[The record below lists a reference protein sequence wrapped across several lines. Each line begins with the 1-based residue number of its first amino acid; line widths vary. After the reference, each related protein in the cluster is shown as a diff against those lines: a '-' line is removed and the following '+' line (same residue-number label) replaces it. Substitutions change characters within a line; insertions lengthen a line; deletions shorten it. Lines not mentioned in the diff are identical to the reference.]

1 MRNYDV
7 AHNFYYGIMRS
18 FSRSSMTVS
27 YSDNKYWSYGTVIAK
42 ITKNIE
48 GKTVCI
54 ISDNT
59 FSNTTS
65 KHIGELLKACP
76 FQVIR
81 LPQKMWQGD
90 FNAYD
95 VVKRCIDNIMYY
107 ANSKLT
113 QQANRENF
121 KNNYRMLKSTLDLEG
136 FESEVKK
143 ITNTLKEYQELFNI
157 LNDPDKIIE
166 LKAKQRALEKQK
178 QENLKKE
185 LNTLLKKYS
194 YMDLIRFTYAGIRL
208 NDYSI
213 EDYNTQ
219 KELKSKLEKYF
230 NPKNELSFVWFDD
243 DYCYTS
249 YLIRVDR
256 KEAETFLKL
265 WGKGKLKR
273 GMKISRY
280 IVLDIQKDFIR
291 ISCHKIPTKNLQA
304 LLNEITISK
313 AA

>member
-1 MRNYDV
+1 M
-7 AHNFYYGIMRS
+7 
-18 FSRSSMTVS
+18 
-27 YSDNKYWSYGTVIAK
+27 
-42 ITKNIE
+42 
-48 GKTVCI
+48 
-54 ISDNT
+54 
-59 FSNTTS
+59 
-65 KHIGELLKACP
+65 
-76 FQVIR
+76 
-81 LPQKMWQGD
+81 
-90 FNAYD
+90 
-95 VVKRCIDNIMYY
+95 
-107 ANSKLT
+107 
-113 QQANRENF
+113 
-121 KNNYRMLKSTLDLEG
+121 
-136 FESEVKK
+136 
-143 ITNTLKEYQELFNI
+143 
-157 LNDPDKIIE
+157 
-166 LKAKQRALEKQK
+166 
-178 QENLKKE
+178 
-185 LNTLLKKYS
+185 
-194 YMDLIRFTYAGIRL
+194 